1 MTRPSSATRNAEGGD
16 DPVLAHLDQAEEEYR
31 RRTDAQDARLEQ
43 VDAARRQAEQRCQE
57 LGTELAQTRRRLE
70 EQVASAE
77 CYRTR
82 AKHLREMLKE
92 VHRALFTGNVYEL
105 ILRACLTLSGGTRG
119 MYISWRTSD
128 DTLRVR
134 ATQQI
139 PLPAGGEPTPRIRA
153 LCERVMAER
162 RVLVCG
168 DGEMGDLPEA
178 AGEAEHFRNC
188 IVAPVV
194 LLRNVDGIVIAADK
208 AGGDFDESDVETLLS
223 VGDQAAVAVE
233 NRLLQRQ
240 IQRAYLSTV
249 TVLADAVEAKD
260 PYTHGHCEMTCRHAR
275 LIASRMQLSAFDQSV
290 VCYAALL
297 HDVGKIGVS
306 DGVLNKP
313 GPLLPEERDL
323 MRAHVRIGHDLLRGV
338 PGMEEVAEVILH
350 HHEWYDGNGYPNGLQ
365 GEQIPIG
372 ARVVAAVDAY
382 SAMVTRRS
390 YKEAYTDE
398 HARNE
403 LVRFSGTQFDPDVVE
418 AFLAI
423 LDLPEAQ
430 DLDEDDFAECG
441 VLPGLAHIPELRNAL
456 RV

>member
-1 MTRPSSATRNAEGGD
+1 MTRPSSEPRDGDGGD
-16 DPVLAHLDQAEEEYR
+16 DPVLAHLNEAAAAYR
-31 RRTDAQDARLEQ
+31 RQTDAQDARFER
-43 VDAARRQAEQRCQE
+43 VDAARRQAEQRARE
-57 LGTELAQTRRRLE
+57 LGAELAEARRRLE
-70 EQVASAE
+70 AQAAAAE

-82 AKHLREMLKE
+82 SENLRELLKE
-92 VHRALFTGNVYEL
+92 VHRGLFTGNVYEL
-105 ILRACLTLSGGTRG
+105 ILRACLTLTGGTRG
-119 MYISWRTSD
+119 LYISWRTSD
-128 DTLRVR
+128 DALRVR
-134 ATQQI
+134 ATEGL
-139 PLPAGGEPTPRIRA
+139 PLPDGGEPTPRIRA
-153 LCERVMAER
+153 LCERVMAEN

-168 DGEMGDLPEA
+168 EEEMGDLPDA
-178 AGEAEHFRNC
+178 AGEAEEFRNC
-188 IVAPVV
+188 VVAPVV

-233 NRLLQRQ
+233 NRLLHRQ

-275 LIASRMQLSAFDQSV
+275 LIARRMELSAFDQSV

-350 HHEWYDGNGYPNGLQ
+350 HHEWYDGNGYPSRLQ

-398 HARNE
+398 HARSE
-403 LVRFSGTQFDPDVVE
+403 LRRFSGTQFDPQVVE
-418 AFLAI
+418 AFLAV

-430 DLDEDDFAECG
+430 DLDDDDFAECG
-441 VLPGLAHIPELRNAL
+441 VLPGLAHIPELRDAL